1 MKVSGRNLGI
11 LAASLVLFFAGRWL
25 VVEKIKYRDRLQVW
39 DRDPI
44 ELPYY
49 STAQNSQPDRD
60 FPWEALLAA
69 IALTGAGVGWILNNF
84 GVIDARLDDIALSIK
99 DLQSQSKLSKQERDA
114 SLLLLQRDLQLLEN
128 SLRELRIESDRHD
141 RRLYKAVENLT
152 EALNAHGLF
161 APRSQTPDQKG
172 WSTDDPPTGT
182 FGYYRPPTPP
192 PGDAEP

>member
-69 IALTGAGVGWILNNF
+69 IALTGGVAGWILNSF
-84 GVIDARLDDIALSIK
+84 GVMDQRLDIVNAK
-99 DLQSQSKLSKQERDA
+99 LQQLEAQDELARQQREA
-114 SLLLLQRDLQLLEN
+114 SLALLQRDLQLLEN
-128 SLRELRIESDRHD
+128 SLRKLQAESDRHD

-152 EALNAHGLF
+152 EALNARRLF

-172 WSTDDPPTGT
+172 WPTDDPPTGT

>member
-128 SLRELRIESDRHD
+128 SLRELRTESDRHD

-152 EALNAHGLF
+152 EALNARRLF

-172 WSTDDPPTGT
+172 WPTDDPPTGT

>member
-11 LAASLVLFFAGRWL
+11 LVASLVLFFAGRWL
-25 VVEKIKYRDRLQVW
+25 VVEEIKYRDRLQAW
-39 DRDPI
+39 DRNPI

-49 STAQNSQPDRD
+49 SAAQNSQPDRD

-84 GVIDARLDDIALSIK
+84 GVMDARLDDIALSIK

-114 SLLLLQRDLQLLEN
+114 SLMLLQRDLQLLEN
-128 SLRELRIESDRHD
+128 SLRELQTESDRHD

-152 EALNAHGLF
+152 EALKARGLF
-161 APRSQTPDQKG
+161 VPRSETPDQKG
-172 WSTDDPPTGT
+172 WPTDDPPTGT